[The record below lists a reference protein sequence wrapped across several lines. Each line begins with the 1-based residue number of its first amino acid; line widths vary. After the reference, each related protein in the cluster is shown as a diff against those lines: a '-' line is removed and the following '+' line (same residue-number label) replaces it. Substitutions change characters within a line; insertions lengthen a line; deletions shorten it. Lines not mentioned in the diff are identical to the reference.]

1 MMPQADDDLMRELQR
16 GRPEALAVLCRRWSP
31 RLVRFGQRFLGDH
44 HMAEDLAQEVLWRVY
59 RARSRYRPEGKF
71 TPWIYRVATRVG
83 QNLRNGNRRTP
94 FVTADPLPEQPGT
107 EPGADLQFDRREQA
121 EMLDWALDKLPESQR
136 LVVVLRH
143 YEGVKFDDI
152 AKIVGSP
159 PSTVKSRFQAGL
171 SRLYAILKNAGYLP
185 LEER

>member
-1 MMPQADDDLMRELQR
+1 MSQADDDLMRELR
-16 GRPEALAVLCRRWSP
+16 RSRPEALAELCRRWSP
-31 RLVRFGQRFLGDH
+31 RLVRFGLRFLGDH
-44 HMAEDLAQEVLWRVY
+44 HLAEDLAQEVLWRVY
-59 RARSRYRPEGKF
+59 RARSRYKPQGKF

-83 QNLRNGNRRTP
+83 QNLRNGNRRM
-94 FVTADPLPEQPGT
+94 PLLASESFPDKAAPG
-107 EPGADLQFDRREQA
+107 PGVDHRLDQAERA
-121 EMLDWALDKLPESQR
+121 EMLDWALAQLPETQR

-152 AKIVGSP
+152 SKIVGHP

-171 SRLYAILKNAGYLP
+171 NKLYAILKNAGYLP